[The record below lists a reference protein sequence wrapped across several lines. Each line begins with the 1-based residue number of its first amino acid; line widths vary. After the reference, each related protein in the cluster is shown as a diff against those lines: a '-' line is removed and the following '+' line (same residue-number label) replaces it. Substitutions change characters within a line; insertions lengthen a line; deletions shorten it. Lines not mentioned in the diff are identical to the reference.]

1 MNITTLFIISNS
13 YDYCYYSIPVCAGCE
28 LMNEC
33 SHSAPLSSLTW
44 NKHSGMVASQHE
56 TGGPRNTYIRED
68 LKLSTRGSPQDRP
81 SYSTM
86 SVLDPLCAL
95 C

>member
-1 MNITTLFIISNS
+1 MKITKLLEIYHYF
-13 YDYCYYSIPVCAGCE
+13 YCGQWFAGCK

-33 SHSAPLSSLTW
+33 SHSTPLSTLTR
-44 NKHSGMVASQHE
+44 NKHSGMVASQHD

-68 LKLSTRGSPQDRP
+68 LKLCTHGSPQDRP
-81 SYSTM
+81 AYSTM
-86 SVLDPLCAL
+86 SMSDSLCAL